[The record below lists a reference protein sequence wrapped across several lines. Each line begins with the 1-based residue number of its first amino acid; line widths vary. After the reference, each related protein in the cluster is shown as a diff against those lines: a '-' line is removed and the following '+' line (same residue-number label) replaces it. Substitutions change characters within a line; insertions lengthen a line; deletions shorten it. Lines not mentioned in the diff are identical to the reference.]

1 MKKLKK
7 IKIVGLKEILV
18 KYNRYTSKKREQM
31 SKEPMCFA
39 EFEDWS
45 CVLDTSQFSL
55 THALGGDQ
63 LLVLSTNPETGGE
76 ELPLTRS
83 AHHLTSVFTA
93 AHLSTPHPLCSLLH
107 TALAPLCKDS
117 LLARLLGGRCSLPS
131 NQTLQL

>member
-55 THALGGDQ
+55 M
-63 LLVLSTNPETGGE
+63 LLVV
-76 ELPLTRS
+76 
-83 AHHLTSVFTA
+83 TSCWSC
-93 AHLSTPHPLCSLLH
+93 L
-107 TALAPLCKDS
+107 
-117 LLARLLGGRCSLPS
+117 
-131 NQTLQL
+131 QTQKLEVRNCL